1 MVGRLFTPLR
11 YTLLSSLNNN
21 LRALPSMHN
30 QLILQHCLPLIT
42 PPPSPPH
49 THTCTYPA
57 RVSSLSHHIP
67 TRLASHLFPHIYL
80 HSLHL
85 NYPPTYTYTTC
96 ISSIPQIY
104 LHCLRLIYTDPHMS
118 FIFSLHLIYSPT
130 YTYTAC
136 ISIIPQHIPTLP
148 VSHLSPKYTYTACV
162 SFILIPTCH
171 LSSDSKAKSSSQYQ
185 MEFFTRHLT
194 PLICANFFTVIK
206 VFNLLYG

>member
-1 MVGRLFTPLR
+1 MTSVLSDWLSDKALFFRYISAIPPGWSGGFLTPLQ

-30 QLILQHCLPLIT
+30 QSFSLKPFLLFQHCLPLIT
-42 PPPSPPH
+42 PPPLHTH

-57 RVSSLSHHIP
+57 CVSSLSQHIP
-67 TRLASHLFPHIYL
+67 TRLASQLSSNIYL

-85 NYPPTYTYTTC
+85 SYPPTYTYT
-96 ISSIPQIY
+96 
-104 LHCLRLIYTDPHMS
+104 
-118 FIFSLHLIYSPT
+118 
-130 YTYTAC
+130 AC
-136 ISIIPQHIPTLP
+136 TSIISQHIRTLP

-185 MEFFTRHLT
+185 IEFFTRHLRS
-194 PLICANFFTVIK
+194 LICANFLR
-206 VFNLLYG
+206 LLRFSIYCTANG